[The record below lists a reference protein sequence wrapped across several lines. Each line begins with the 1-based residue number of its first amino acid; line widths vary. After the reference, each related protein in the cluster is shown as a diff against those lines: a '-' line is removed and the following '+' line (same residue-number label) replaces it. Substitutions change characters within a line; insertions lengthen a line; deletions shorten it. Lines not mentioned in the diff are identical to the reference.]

1 MTRPIIPTTVVTHEE
16 RAASF
21 AVHWYQRLDSGRDE
35 TTLAYFLDIQF
46 RAVAEAAT
54 LAERERIAANLAKLT
69 RP

>member
-1 MTRPIIPTTVVTHEE
+1 MTHEE
-16 RAASF
+16 RAVSF
-21 AVHWYQRLDSGRDE
+21 AVHWYKRLPSGQDE
-35 TTLAYFLDIQF
+35 STMAYFLDIQF